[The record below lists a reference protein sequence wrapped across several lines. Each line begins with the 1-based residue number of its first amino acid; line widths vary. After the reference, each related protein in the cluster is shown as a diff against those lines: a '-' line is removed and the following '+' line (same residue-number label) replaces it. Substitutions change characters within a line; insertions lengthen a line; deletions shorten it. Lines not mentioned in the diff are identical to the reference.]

1 MSAPEGFLAK
11 QVTPPF
17 SAPGLILRLLV
28 LNPVATGNCSGNGQE
43 LLKQLQLQAD
53 LMQDTSWLLD
63 HYIRIQG
70 LDAPG
75 LEEHCQERPGVF
87 PSEHVLQGLSRR
99 GFLRI
104 VNTKLGHVLHRLNTL
119 QQDHPKVKDLGMVK
133 MYIQGIRNNIHCMDQ
148 LLRGSPEVA
157 EPTLASLGTWPPHT
171 PASDAFQRKLEGCRF
186 LRGYHRFMH
195 SVGQVFR
202 KWRETSSRRN
212 RRHSPQRVLRKGIHR
227 MRPSTRGKRLM
238 PRGQLPR

>member
-1 MSAPEGFLAK
+1 MWAQHTRRALLS
-11 QVTPPF
+11 
-17 SAPGLILRLLV
+17 LILRLLF

-43 LLKQLQLQAD
+43 LLKQLQHQAD
-53 LMQDTSWLLD
+53 FMKDTSRLLD

-70 LDAPG
+70 LDTSG
-75 LEEHCQERPGVF
+75 LKEHCQERPGVF

-99 GFLRI
+99 GFLRTL
-104 VNTKLGHVLHRLNTL
+104 NSKLGHVLHRLITF
-119 QQDHPKVKDLGMVK
+119 QQDHPKVQDLGMVK
-133 MYIQGIRNNIHCMDQ
+133 MYIHGIRNNIYCMDQ
-148 LLRGSPEVA
+148 LLRGSSETA
-157 EPTLASLGTWPPHT
+157 EPTLASPGTWPPHT

-202 KWRETSSRRN
+202 KWRETPSRRN
-212 RRHSPQRVLRKGIHR
+212 RRHSPQRVLQKGIRR
-227 MRPSTRGKRLM
+227 MQPSVRGKRLV